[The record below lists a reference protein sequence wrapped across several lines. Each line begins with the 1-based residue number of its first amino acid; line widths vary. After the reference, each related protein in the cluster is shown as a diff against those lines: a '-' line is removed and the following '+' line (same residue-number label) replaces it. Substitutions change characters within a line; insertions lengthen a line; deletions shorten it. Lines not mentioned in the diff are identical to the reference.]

1 MISSIDSISSFKIL
15 AYLINLLETNKTLG
29 MQLESIERIS
39 YIVNFMSIGTKT
51 EPERIDANKT
61 AAHSGL
67 LSEIIEILSYFKKK
81 FRIKTGYDEDKETL
95 EDRIST
101 LEKHDKWQY
110 NEITKISQGI
120 DDIKDALL
128 KDNIEKKR
136 KSILDFCSSLSNN
149 QKQNNEAFNDIFRT
163 YAEYEQILKDNKLE
177 NGQAEESMKFIR
189 EKYQEKLRNGEF
201 NI

>member
-1 MISSIDSISSFKIL
+1 MGTIENLTQVDYLLFVLWFFAIL
-15 AYLINLLETNKTLG
+15 FGIK
-29 MQLESIERIS
+29 
-39 YIVNFMSIGTKT
+39 
-51 EPERIDANKT
+51 
-61 AAHSGL
+61 
-67 LSEIIEILSYFKKK
+67 EIIEILSYFKKK

-95 EDRIST
+95 EERIST